1 MQALFADMPYNF
13 DMAKTMSRLRELRE
27 AAGISQRELARILQ
41 QDSSNISYWERS
53 GKIPRA
59 DLLVP
64 MAKALGVTVP
74 DLLGQAARDRAST
87 PGGKL
92 GSAFQQALRLPRRQ
106 QEKLAE
112 FIRLFIAQHSGDNAK
127 STQHANGH

>member
-1 MQALFADMPYNF
+1 MQAVFPEVSYDDA
-13 DMAKTMSRLRELRE
+13 MAKAASRLRQLRE
-27 AAGISQRELARILQ
+27 RAGISQRELARLIE
-41 QDSSNISYWERS
+41 QDSSNVSFWERS
-53 GKIPRA
+53 GKVPRS

-64 MAKALGVTVP
+64 IAKALGVTVP
-74 DLLGQAARDRAST
+74 DLLGEPSSSRIAA

-112 FIRLFIAQHSGDNAK
+112 FVRVFIAQNANDTSK
-127 STQHANGH
+127 AA